1 MYQQSKPM
9 LIFLIVVFLA
19 TTIATG
25 VMTAIVTSP
34 ISGGKLYL
42 CITSPERT
50 NSWTKTSGVDPFR
63 NPYMSVCRRPTSD
76 SRDMD
81 TYHGMGD
88 PCFIS
93 RSLDYHKALS

>member
-63 NPYMSVCRRPTSD
+63 NPYMSVCRRPISD
-76 SRDMD
+76 PRDMD
-81 TYHGMGD
+81 THHCMGD

-93 RSLDYHKALS
+93 RSLDYYKALS